1 MDKKVQD
8 HLNNILEMNI
18 QGKFFVNFRT
28 LRPGWVDEDG
38 GYCHGITGTFFECV
52 MWVID
57 YFDNNNYIPGFID
70 SVITY
75 LNDWGVPDKDASYI
89 GTMWDDNEPDEEYYV
104 YIRKVVG
111 E

>member
-1 MDKKVQD
+1 MTNEEQ
-8 HLNNILEMNI
+8 LNKILERNI

-57 YFDNNNYIPGFID
+57 YFHNNKYISGFLKE
-70 SVITY
+70 VIEY
-75 LNDWGVPDKDASYI
+75 LDECGTPDKDADSI
-89 GTMWDDNEPDEEYYV
+89 GSMYDADEPGEEYEV
-104 YIRKVVG
+104 YIRRV

>member
-57 YFDNNNYIPGFID
+57 YFDNNNYVPRFLEN
-70 SVITY
+70 VIEY
-75 LNDWGVPDKDASYI
+75 LNDCGIPDNDAGYI
-89 GTMWDDNEPDEEYYV
+89 STMFDDNEPMEEYYV
-104 YIRKVVG
+104 YIRSIS
-111 E
+111 